1 MDVPIVKQTMRTI
14 GMCLL
19 DVKWQNKYGAR
30 LICGIRTGAATG
42 LSDIY
47 FSFYAGYLIGFAATS
62 QRFCAVYG
70 NGKTIKGGDVQK
82 ETNTGQTSGYA
93 TMEF

>member
-14 GMCLL
+14 DMCLL

-30 LICGIRTGAATG
+30 LICGIRLAEAQVLPQGC
-42 LSDIY
+42 LNIY

-70 NGKTIKGGDVQK
+70 DGRTIKCGR
-82 ETNTGQTSGYA
+82 
-93 TMEF
+93 